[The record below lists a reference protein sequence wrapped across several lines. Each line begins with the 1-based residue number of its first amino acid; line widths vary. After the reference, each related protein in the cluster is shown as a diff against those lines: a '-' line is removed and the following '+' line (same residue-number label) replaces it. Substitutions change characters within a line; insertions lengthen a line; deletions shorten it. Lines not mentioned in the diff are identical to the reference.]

1 MANDRKLKTG
11 YIIHFLNEYVSIMHC
26 NDVFDERAVVKK
38 MVSANVNHIHPFVG
52 ERRAALFVPFLRE
65 TELSRA
71 NMNVCAAGNQDR
83 NRTES
88 LHDILL

>member
-52 ERRAALFVPFLRE
+52 ERHAALFVPFLRE